1 MHNFWV
7 IGDIHGEIVLLDR
20 LLEQIGQYGA
30 ERLVF
35 VGDYIDRGPHSRE
48 VLYRLMDLEENACC
62 LMGNHEFMMLNTLED
77 NGIGRSAMEL
87 WYNNGAESTLRSF
100 GLSSFYELSG
110 GIDASCLEF
119 LKKLPMSETLE
130 LEGGARFLVS
140 HAGIAPDLTLK
151 EQLAV
156 RSYSGM
162 KQMLMEFGKRPEDSP
177 LWVREA
183 FFNADPALWNPFL
196 VIHGHTPV
204 AKLQR
209 FVRQHGLNDFF
220 FLDQDLAVRRNL
232 KTGTFASLDVD
243 SGSVLSGRLSG
254 IGFFVEQKEG
264 GDKRIRIKA
273 ITVSREKVVP
283 RDLGYLPL
291 AGEIIDYEL
300 G

>member
-1 MHNFWV
+1 
-7 IGDIHGEIVLLDR
+7 
-20 LLEQIGQYGA
+20 
-30 ERLVF
+30 
-35 VGDYIDRGPHSRE
+35 
-48 VLYRLMDLEENACC
+48 MDLEEKACC
-62 LMGNHEFMMLNTLED
+62 LMGNHELMMLNTLEN
-77 NGIGRSAMEL
+77 NGIGGSAMEL

-110 GIDASCLEF
+110 GIDSPCLEF
-119 LKKLPMSETLE
+119 LKKLPMAEELE

-140 HAGIAPDLTLK
+140 HAGITPELTLK

-156 RSYSGM
+156 RSYSGLN
-162 KQMLMEFGKRPEDSP
+162 QMLLEHGMRPEDSP

-232 KTGTFASLDVD
+232 KSGTFASLDVD

-254 IGFFVEQKEG
+254 IGFFMEKKDRG
-264 GDKRIRIKA
+264 GKRIRIKA
-273 ITVSREKVVP
+273 VTVSREYVFP

-291 AGEIIDYEL
+291 AGEIGDYEL